1 MQHDHHQDEVRTR
14 RRQNKDQYPRSPSFF
29 AWIRASND
37 RFDLA
42 VTLAI
47 SLILTILLAVIWL
60 LSVSTAL
67 LDSFILETNADLLAL
82 TLLLLFLFDFSGCSI
97 LLSAYSEYIGKH

>member
-60 LSVSTAL
+60 LSVSTTL
-67 LDSFILETNADLLAL
+67 LDPFISESNADLLAL
-82 TLLLLFLFDFSGCSI
+82 VLLLLFLFDFSGCSI
-97 LLSAYSEYIGKH
+97 LLSEYSEYIGKR